1 MRKTIAVALSGGV
14 DSLVAATLLKEQGHD
29 LVGLHFLTGYEA
41 GVDATATRSSSAIDR
56 DRVKEHA
63 RERLVRMT
71 ASLQLPI
78 YIIDL
83 HREFKSLVVDYFSK
97 TYRSGRTPNPCLVCN
112 PSIKYGR
119 LLDCARSLGA
129 THLATGHYARI
140 RPTPDGRFQ
149 LLRGQDPAKE
159 QSYFLARLTQ
169 RQLAAAVMP
178 LGDWTKDQTRRKA
191 QTNGLQP
198 ASSQESQDICFI
210 RNEGYG
216 QFLTRQPGFTV
227 QPGPIEDT
235 SGRIIGR
242 HNGLHRF
249 TIGQRRGINCP
260 ASEPYYVVRIDT
272 ARNCLIVG
280 FRDHLITPVCRVSDI
295 NWIVEPPGAACQVT
309 VRVRYRHQAVAARLL
324 PLDPATADV
333 EFETPQAACCPGQGA
348 VFYRDDEVL
357 GGGWIQ

>member
-1 MRKTIAVALSGGV
+1 
-14 DSLVAATLLKEQGHD
+14 
-29 LVGLHFLTGYEA
+29 
-41 GVDATATRSSSAIDR
+41 
-56 DRVKEHA
+56 
-63 RERLVRMT
+63 MT

-78 YIIDL
+78 HIIDL
-83 HREFKSLVVDYFSK
+83 HREFKSLVVDYFTG

-112 PSIKYGR
+112 PCIKYGR
-119 LLDCARSLGA
+119 LLDCARSFGA

-140 RPTPDGRFQ
+140 RPAPGGRFR
-149 LLRGQDPAKE
+149 LLRGKDPAKE

-169 RQLAAAVMP
+169 RQLEAAVMP

-191 QTNGLQP
+191 REKGLQP
-198 ASSQESQDICFI
+198 AASQESQDICFI
-210 RNEGYG
+210 RNGGYG
-216 QFLTRQPGFTV
+216 QFLIQQPGFTV
-227 QPGPIEDT
+227 RPGPIEDT

-272 ARNCLIVG
+272 IRNRLIVG

-295 NWIVEPPGAACQVT
+295 NWIVEPPGAACNIT

-324 PLDPATADV
+324 PLDPVSADI
-333 EFETPQAACCPGQGA
+333 EFETPQAAVSPGQGA